1 MRERDFTKRKKRDLT
16 KVRETIGID
25 DEPISVNAIEKI
37 TVIELGM
44 YKMEAKGIKVNDVK
58 STDLAENMIISVS
71 DGNIPN
77 KQKEFERE

>member
-1 MRERDFTKRKKRDLT
+1 MAKRDLT